1 MRHSA
6 KGPALIDEATYWN
19 FGRDSAKGAKY
30 DSQGQARSAS
40 PLDRAKKKALSP
52 EKGEI
57 KSLRDKNTGMLSA
70 ITNLTSRKRDQDMPQ
85 SLSSIL
91 IHLIFSTKGREPFLT
106 PEIDAELYAYMAAIF
121 KAMKSPALIINGTSD
136 HLHTLFSLSRVV
148 TIADLVEEV
157 KTESSK
163 WIKTK
168 GREFR
173 NFHWQSGYGAFSVSQ
188 SQVPTVKR
196 YIRRQKE
203 HHRRVTFQDEYRK
216 FLKAYDVEYDERY
229 VWD

>member
-1 MRHSA
+1 
-6 KGPALIDEATYWN
+6 
-19 FGRDSAKGAKY
+19 
-30 DSQGQARSAS
+30 
-40 PLDRAKKKALSP
+40 
-52 EKGEI
+52 
-57 KSLRDKNTGMLSA
+57 
-70 ITNLTSRKRDQDMPQ
+70 MPQ

-91 IHLIFSTKGREPFLT
+91 IHLIFSTKNREPLLS
-106 PEIDAELYAYMAAIF
+106 PEIDAELYPYIASIF
-121 KAMKSPALIINGTSD
+121 KAMKSPALIIDGASD

-168 GREFR
+168 GQEFR
-173 NFHWQSGYGAFSVSQ
+173 NFHWQNGYGAFSISQ
-188 SQVPTVKR
+188 SEVATVQR

-203 HHRRVTFQDEYRK
+203 HHRRVTFQDEYRR
-216 FLKAYDVEYDERY
+216 FLAAYEVEYDERY

>member
-1 MRHSA
+1 
-6 KGPALIDEATYWN
+6 
-19 FGRDSAKGAKY
+19 
-30 DSQGQARSAS
+30 
-40 PLDRAKKKALSP
+40 
-52 EKGEI
+52 
-57 KSLRDKNTGMLSA
+57 
-70 ITNLTSRKRDQDMPQ
+70 MPQ

-91 IHLIFSTKGREPFLT
+91 IHLIFSTKNREPFLT

-121 KAMKSPALIINGTSD
+121 KAMKSPALIINGTTD
-136 HLHTLFSLSRVV
+136 HLHTLFSLSRVA

-163 WIKTK
+163 WIKRK
-168 GREFR
+168 GIQFR
-173 NFHWQSGYGAFSVSQ
+173 DFYWQSGYGSFSIGQ
-188 SQVPTVKR
+188 SQVSTVKR
-196 YIRRQKE
+196 YIGRQKQ